1 MILVRLMVKAIVV
14 LALVK
19 VFYILL
25 PRPLKYIL
33 KTTYKVARRINK
45 GLIKYFVKTFEYCY
59 KEFLL
64 SIKDD
69 YDNNEKETLEEN
81 GTSEESQNNVIQFK
95 KG

>member
-33 KTTYKVARRINK
+33 KTTFKVARRINK

-69 YDNNEKETLEEN
+69 YDNEKETLEESES
-81 GTSEESQNNVIQFK
+81 SEESQNNVIQFK